1 MGMNTLIASQDQPI
15 NQHSRFSSKTF
26 LLPYCHT
33 VYCFFSRRGA
43 RCPQSIHLDC
53 DCVSCSLHLEY
64 HWHSPVACTE
74 FGQLKIKI
82 NRNKHQFKAFSGS
95 ASVFAWQGYKIPSLC
110 NALTARS
117 HLAPYHPFSTSYKLT
132 AALGCFRATQ
142 VKCKFCDP
150 QSTKRQNH
158 LR

>member
-1 MGMNTLIASQDQPI
+1 MNTLIASQDQPI

-33 VYCFFSRRGA
+33 VYSFFSRRGA

-82 NRNKHQFKAFSGS
+82 NRNKHQVQSLQWVSLCVCLTRLQNSFFVQCPDST
-95 ASVFAWQGYKIPSLC
+95 IPSSPLPSIFHQ
-110 NALTARS
+110 L
-117 HLAPYHPFSTSYKLT
+117 
-132 AALGCFRATQ
+132 
-142 VKCKFCDP
+142 
-150 QSTKRQNH
+150 
-158 LR
+158 